1 MSLVDEKLL
10 QKVWTRL
17 ESRALSLVRD
27 WPEGAPG
34 EYLAF
39 NQNNGAIF
47 YTDAG
52 FDGYSAVGLLWLMYD
67 WSGQDLY
74 RRHALQGTRS
84 FAPVADKLHTHTG
97 IATYRTAG
105 WGYELTG
112 DETLKTVALEGTG
125 SFSRFWD
132 ERNQILSNRP
142 ELDVWRVSHGRG
154 APGPSVKDRYYIP
167 QKQMERPLWN
177 TAVDWGGFWFEGLYW
192 AAKYEPRYLDYAV
205 KHCES
210 FLRLGFVRQDGSS
223 HHAMRFNE
231 GTGQPEKL
239 FSPQAYSG
247 DTTWSRG
254 HAWIMAQ
261 YAQAYE
267 ATGTQLF
274 LDTFLRC
281 ADYWVE
287 HLPDDIIP
295 FYDMSDPNIP
305 HVPRDSCSAVIAMN
319 AMIRV
324 CNKNPKIGSRF
335 KQVVGDTMRELY
347 DFYLTP
353 GGLMLHGSWGGD
365 HDPLHERIM
374 HFGSLYLPDAV
385 YMDMRPEAFARVRGY

>member
-10 QKVWTRL
+10 KRVWTRL

-27 WPEGAPG
+27 WPGGKPG

-39 NQNNGAIF
+39 NQNNGSIF
-47 YTDAG
+47 YTDAD

-67 WSGQDLY
+67 WSGQDVY
-74 RRHALQGTRS
+74 RRYALEGTRS
-84 FAPVADKLHTHTG
+84 FAPVANKLHTHTS

-112 DETLKTVALEGTG
+112 DETLRTMALKGTET
-125 SFSRFWD
+125 FSRFWD
-132 ERNQILSNRP
+132 EQNQVLGRRSG
-142 ELDVWRVSHGRG
+142 LDVWPVAVANMAG
-154 APGPSVKDRYYIP
+154 GPSVKDRYNIP
-167 QKQMERPLWN
+167 QKPRERPLWA

-192 AAKYEPRYLDYAV
+192 TAKYEPRYLEYAA

-210 FLRLGFVRQDGSS
+210 YLRLGFVREDGSS
-223 HHAMRFNE
+223 HHVMRFNAD
-231 GTGQPEKL
+231 TGEPEE
-239 FSPQAYSG
+239 FFTPQGYSVE
-247 DTTWSRG
+247 TTWSRG
-254 HAWIMAQ
+254 HAWILMQ

-267 ATGTQLF
+267 ATGTELF

-281 ADYWVE
+281 ADYWVD
-287 HLPDDIIP
+287 HLPDDLIP
-295 FYDMSDPNIP
+295 YYDMSDPRIP

-324 CNKNPKIGSRF
+324 CNKNPQMEPKF
-335 KQVVGDTMRELY
+335 KQVVGDIMQELY

-353 GGLMLHGSWGGD
+353 GGLMLHGSWGKSQE
-365 HDPLHERIM
+365 PLHERIL
-374 HFGSLYLPDAV
+374 HFGNLYLPDAV
-385 YMDMRPEAFARVRGY
+385 YMEMDPEAFARVRGY